1 MWLKEQISSYINEK
15 KIYGNQGDEVKLICE
30 YGNVSIVELNG
41 ERFAVNIEK
50 LSKTFVAKPAEVIQ
64 VNYPPTA
71 KPMGGASRVNAPTN
85 VGNLP

>member
-64 VNYPPTA
+64 VKQKKKRRWQTLLANTTGTIQA
-71 KPMGGASRVNAPTN
+71 VE
-85 VGNLP
+85 